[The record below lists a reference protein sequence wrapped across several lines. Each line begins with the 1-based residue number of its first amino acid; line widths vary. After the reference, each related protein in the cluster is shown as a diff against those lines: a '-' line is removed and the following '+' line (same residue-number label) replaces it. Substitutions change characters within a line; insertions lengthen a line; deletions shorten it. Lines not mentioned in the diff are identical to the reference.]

1 MSKRLL
7 GYLTIERPKRAPLQ
21 LQLCRGLRSAIQD
34 GALSPQDQ
42 LPSSRDLASRLGLS
56 RNTVTAAYDQ
66 LVSEGYL
73 ESRPRSGLY
82 VADRLTFQTPVR
94 QPPPRVTMTPRVS
107 GPSPFRPSQPDVR
120 LFPLAAWNRM
130 RARALRQHGEALLHY
145 QSRLPLGLPVLQR
158 ALAAYLRDSRGVDC
172 AWEQVAVTS
181 GSQQALYLI
190 GQLLLRP
197 GGVAYVEDPGYN
209 GAKAAF
215 SATGARLAPVPVDAQ
230 GLAPPAA
237 LEPGSLLY
245 TTPSRQFP
253 TGASLPV
260 ARRLALIQAATQ
272 ASAWIVEDDYDSEFR
287 YSSAPLPSLYSL
299 NPGGR
304 VIYIGSMSKI
314 LFPSLRIGY
323 AVLPSKFVEF
333 FEALRTI
340 VDDHGPLVDQAT
352 LAEFIAS
359 GALYAHLRRCRAA
372 YAERASSFCDTAAAL
387 GLPFRFAHT
396 EAGMNLLGETANG
409 DERSERL
416 RQRGFDIP
424 PLSAYSIESRR
435 DGLVFGFTAFEPS
448 AARAALRKLAGCL

>member
-1 MSKRLL
+1 MPKKLL
-7 GYLTIERPKRAPLQ
+7 GYLTLDRGMRAPLQ

-34 GALSPQDQ
+34 GALGPQDQ
-42 LPSSRDLASRLGLS
+42 LPSSRDLASGLGLS

-73 ESRPRSGLY
+73 ESRPRSGLF

-94 QPPPRVTMTPRVS
+94 QPAPRVKVIPRVA

-120 LFPLAAWNRM
+120 LFPLAAWNRI
-130 RARALRQHGEALLHY
+130 RARALRQHGDALLHY
-145 QSRLPLGLPVLQR
+145 QSGLPLGFPLLQR
-158 ALAAYLRDSRGVDC
+158 ALAGYLRDSRGVDC
-172 AWEQVAVTS
+172 AWDQVAVTS

-197 GGVAYVEDPGYN
+197 GSVAYVEDPGYN

-272 ASAWIVEDDYDSEFR
+272 ANAWIVEDDYDSEFR

-304 VIYIGSMSKI
+304 VIYIGSMSKV

-323 AVLPSKFVEF
+323 AVLPAELVEPF
-333 FEALRTI
+333 QALRAL
-340 VDDHGPLVDQAT
+340 VDDYGPLVDQAT
-352 LAEFIAS
+352 LAEFITS
-359 GALYAHLRRCRAA
+359 GGLYAHLRRCRAA
-372 YAERASSFCDTAAAL
+372 YGERAGSFCNTAAVL
-387 GLPFRFAHT
+387 GLPFRFAHP
-396 EAGMNLLGETANG
+396 EAGMNLLGETENA
-409 DERSERL
+409 DSRAARL
-416 RQRGFDIP
+416 RDHGFDIP
-424 PLSAYSIESRR
+424 SLSAYSIDSRR
-435 DGLVFGFTAFEPS
+435 GGLVFGFTAFDPPT
-448 AARAALRKLAGCL
+448 ARAALRKLAMCL